1 MKKRVFISVAIAIM
15 MSFALMFSACNGTN
29 GSGEPTPR
37 PTQFEAPTGLV
48 VCFDTMLATWNP
60 VEDAMTYSIQI
71 EGIGNDNFLE
81 VRNTAHTTFNLATL
95 FGLHPATTY
104 QVSVQTRA
112 RGTVHATTGVRG
124 TIAASEFSEP
134 VVFHNGRNIDFVY
147 YSDFGAVGDGVTDDS
162 QAIVDAHDHANRNNM
177 PVRADSGRTFLFR
190 GNRTAVVQ
198 TDTDWQDAE
207 IIIDNSN
214 VGTAHTT
221 FVFNVTCR
229 LTPTT
234 LGVGDNA
241 ITSLYAGQ
249 TSLGRTFEHDSFIHI
264 IDNSTPRFIR
274 RTSFAANSTAAWN
287 TNLGVAQTDVIIVD
301 RDGNVD
307 PSTPILWGFDDI
319 SMSHVRPIDSVPLT
333 LRGGIFTTISN
344 EAGADGG
351 DASRLN
357 LYYNRG
363 IGIERSNTL
372 VYGITHY
379 VYNNTVANLNS
390 PYNGFIVARDCAKV
404 TVMNS
409 RLTARR
415 NTAHGTYDISAIRV
429 ANFYVIDTVQ
439 TNDIS
444 SADYWGIFASN
455 FCKNIVFDGVEFSRF
470 DAHMGVHNTT
480 ITNSYLGRM
489 GLQIIGTGLL
499 HIENTTIINNNFI
512 NLRQDYGSTWNG
524 DILIRNS
531 EFRPTG
537 ANATLIMGRND
548 GDWDFGYI
556 CYMPRNITIDGLR
569 VTGAIGSAQNNFRL
583 FANTFVYTTNSGANP
598 PVVFPAMLTE
608 TVTISNLTRT
618 NGAGFVRS
626 ITAGQYDD
634 ITIMVL

>member
-1 MKKRVFISVAIAIM
+1 MKKRIFISAVIAM
-15 MSFALMFSACNGTN
+15 LMSFALVFTACDGLPTTRPSA
-29 GSGEPTPR
+29 
-37 PTQFEAPTGLV
+37 QFEAPTGLT
-48 VCFDTMLATWNP
+48 VCFDSMLATWNP
-60 VEDAMTYSIQI
+60 VEDSMKYTIRI
-71 EGIGNDNFLE
+71 EGEGFLE
-81 VRNTAHTTFNLATL
+81 VRNTARTTFNLASL
-95 FGLHPATTY
+95 HGLLPATAY
-104 QVSVQTRA
+104 YVSVMTRA
-112 RGTVHATTGVRG
+112 RGANNTTTDVQR
-124 TIAASEFSEP
+124 IVAASVFSEP
-134 VVFHNGRNIDFVY
+134 VIFHNGRNINFVY
-147 YSDFGAVGDGVTDDS
+147 YSDFGAVGDGAADDS

-177 PVRADSGRTFLFR
+177 PVRADSGKKFLFR
-190 GNRTAVVQ
+190 ANRTAVIQ

-214 VGTAHTT
+214 VGAGHTT
-221 FVFNVTCR
+221 FVFNVTSS

-234 LGVGDNA
+234 LGVGGNA
-241 ITSLYAGQ
+241 VTSLYAGQ
-249 TSLGRTFEHDSFIHI
+249 TSLGRTFDYDSFIHL

-287 TNLGVAQTDVIIVD
+287 TNLGVAQADVIIVD
-301 RDGNVD
+301 KDGNVD
-307 PSTPILWGFDDI
+307 PSTPILWDFNDI
-319 SMSHVRPIDSVPLT
+319 SMSHVRPIDPVPLT

-344 EAGADGG
+344 EAGGLNGEAG
-351 DASRLN
+351 RLN

-363 IGIERSNTL
+363 IGIERSNTV
-372 VYGITHY
+372 VYGVTHY
-379 VYNNTVANLNS
+379 VSNNDVANLNS

-415 NTAHGTYDISAIRV
+415 NTVHGTYDISAIRV

-439 TNDIS
+439 TNYIS
-444 SADYWGIFASN
+444 SPNYWGIFASN

-480 ITNSYLGRM
+480 IINSSLGRM

-556 CYMPRNITIDGLR
+556 CYMPRNIVIDGLSI
-569 VTGAIGSAQNNFRL
+569 TGEIGSAPNNFRL
-583 FANTFVYTTNSGANP
+583 FANTFVHTASPGANP
-598 PVVFPAMLTE
+598 PILFPAVLTD
-608 TVTISNLTRT
+608 TIRIGNLTRI
-618 NGAGFVRS
+618 NGSGFVRS
-626 ITAGQYDD
+626 INAGQYEDII
-634 ITIMVL
+634 ITIL